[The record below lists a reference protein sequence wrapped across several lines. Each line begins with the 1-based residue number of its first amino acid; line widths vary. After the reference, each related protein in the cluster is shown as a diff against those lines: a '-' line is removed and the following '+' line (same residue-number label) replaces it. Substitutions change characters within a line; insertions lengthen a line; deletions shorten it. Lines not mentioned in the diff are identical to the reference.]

1 MVVRLPLT
9 SSRNTLPASVSARR
23 RVLRWNSRTPRRA
36 SNLATLLPT
45 AAGVRLRCRA
55 ASAKLPP
62 SALRT
67 KHSILPKLSIS
78 LHSKLLVYT
87 DYSNHGLPSCAG
99 EVDTR
104 SINYLGDRHDHT

>member
-1 MVVRLPLT
+1 MTVRLALT
-9 SSRNTLPASVSARR
+9 SSRNSLPASVRVSR
-23 RVLRWNSRTPRRA
+23 RVLRWKSLTPSRV
-36 SNLATLLPT
+36 SSLATLLPT

-78 LHSKLLVYT
+78 PHSKLLVYT
-87 DYSNHGLPSCAG
+87 DYSNQGLPTALG

-104 SINYLGDRHDHT
+104 LHQQGIPP